1 MHIII
6 MLNTL
11 LLISLVAVT
20 GSLAATDLA
29 AAQDNM
35 ITNDDTIQQ
44 LINEQISTSGFSS
57 STADLSTEA
66 PGPSLTIIRELRNAT
81 KEVGEGMRL
90 RCEIKGSPPAK
101 WIKWFM

>member
-1 MHIII
+1 MHILI

-11 LLISLVAVT
+11 LPISLVAVT

-35 ITNDDTIQQ
+35 LTNDDTIQQ
-44 LINEQISTSGFSS
+44 LINEQISTGSFS

-66 PGPSLTIIRELRNAT
+66 PEPSLTIIRELRNAT